1 MFQRRLFLSVLIA
14 TTLVPTLA
22 LATPLGLNITKF
34 DGRDSASILVSG
46 QDYKGTG
53 VGAEDDE
60 TEYGTYPY
68 QIWDL
73 EAFLLDGNI
82 LSMVGG
88 FNFRKGV
95 THGGHNYA
103 SGDIFID
110 VDGNW
115 APAGAIPAGWASGT
129 LYNSL
134 GWDYAIRMNFDPN
147 PNGNAHS
154 YVVWKID
161 NSTQLQKVS
170 DIPESNPWRVANQ
183 TGLTQVATGTLMFSS
198 YLGGGF
204 SDWSNDGNGTSAA
217 NHQHYSVTGFDLG
230 FLGNEQDFTAKFDM
244 ECGNDNLLGQGT
256 TEVPESSSL
265 MLLGVGFCAF
275 ALRRNRTTLN

>member
-1 MFQRRLFLSVLIA
+1 MSRRLLHAVVAAIALSPA
-14 TTLVPTLA
+14 AA

-34 DGRDSASILVSG
+34 DGRDSSAILISS
-46 QDYKGTG
+46 QDYKGIG

-60 TEYGTYPY
+60 TEYRTYPY

-88 FNFRKGV
+88 FNFRNGV

-115 APAGAIPAGWASGT
+115 APAGTIPAGWASGT

-147 PNGNAHS
+147 PNGSAHS

-161 NSTQLQKVS
+161 TNTQLQKVT

-183 TGLTQVATGTLMFSS
+183 SGLNQVATGTLMFSS

-204 SDWSNDGNGTSAA
+204 SDWPNDGNGTSAA

-256 TEVPESSSL
+256 TEVPEPSSL
-265 MLLGVGFCAF
+265 MLLGVGLSAF
-275 ALRRNRTTLN
+275 AFRRLKATRN